1 MPEAIGS
8 PVYNAMGKELTGV
21 PYHVDRRRALYDA
34 KRVVAGDQLFTQAV
48 HRTGCR
54 DEKHTVVWD
63 EATRSYHSIHALNA
77 PDLQCKESSLKLL
90 EPELEPESI
99 PQLQRQPEP
108 RQVCHREGGEGDAV
122 TAVSKL
128 RTTLLSQQHQ
138 HQYQHQHQQPD
149 TAENSP
155 GEDLATLVNTQVPQ
169 VRADQFQRRQNRLV
183 SLRKAAAAAQSEA
196 DKTAREQI
204 LFAAVTS
211 GNVGR
216 LERLGLWVGIAPRKP
231 EPGMPSDLGPEQEPT
246 TGDEGIASMAQ
257 LSDSDKPT
265 SIRNQPRT
273 LVHAYDDNCVG
284 REGICPL
291 PPAALSIADTQRWRK
306 GGLPRL
312 SPPEVE
318 ALLTA
323 RNSCGQTP
331 LALAQDRGQM
341 AVYDHLVQVLV
352 AHLATAVPE
361 SFGAAGGGT
370 SRIDVVKAM
379 VAMLPARMVRRSAFY
394 DDWMALEEYYKLLL
408 REAAED
414 RVAQAKAEALA
425 KRRKAEE
432 SAATR
437 RRRREAAR
445 SRRTEAE
452 ELHAQQEA
460 ALVKAKADKQ
470 VEAKVA
476 AALEEADQARKKAE
490 MEAEAATW
498 AAQRLKRR
506 VKKRMQKGGW
516 RLNASGF
523 EQLGADGGP
532 RDAATR
538 TGGAENGGGD
548 GVSEELMFFDSVA
561 TEVL

>member
-1 MPEAIGS
+1 
-8 PVYNAMGKELTGV
+8 
-21 PYHVDRRRALYDA
+21 
-34 KRVVAGDQLFTQAV
+34 
-48 HRTGCR
+48 
-54 DEKHTVVWD
+54 
-63 EATRSYHSIHALNA
+63 
-77 PDLQCKESSLKLL
+77 
-90 EPELEPESI
+90 
-99 PQLQRQPEP
+99 
-108 RQVCHREGGEGDAV
+108 
-122 TAVSKL
+122 
-128 RTTLLSQQHQ
+128 
-138 HQYQHQHQQPD
+138 
-149 TAENSP
+149 
-155 GEDLATLVNTQVPQ
+155 
-169 VRADQFQRRQNRLV
+169 
-183 SLRKAAAAAQSEA
+183 
-196 DKTAREQI
+196 
-204 LFAAVTS
+204 
-211 GNVGR
+211 
-216 LERLGLWVGIAPRKP
+216 
-231 EPGMPSDLGPEQEPT
+231 
-246 TGDEGIASMAQ
+246 
-257 LSDSDKPT
+257 
-265 SIRNQPRT
+265 
-273 LVHAYDDNCVG
+273 
-284 REGICPL
+284 
-291 PPAALSIADTQRWRK
+291 
-306 GGLPRL
+306 
-312 SPPEVE
+312 
-318 ALLTA
+318 
-323 RNSCGQTP
+323 
-331 LALAQDRGQM
+331 
-341 AVYDHLVQVLV
+341 
-352 AHLATAVPE
+352 
-361 SFGAAGGGT
+361 
-370 SRIDVVKAM
+370 
-379 VAMLPARMVRRSAFY
+379 
-394 DDWMALEEYYKLLL
+394 MALEEYYKLLL